1 MPEHQDGIPSKRP
14 NRQPSRLGIWSIR
27 FQTSQDSRPFK
38 KTTGYQRMGP
48 AFPGL
53 EPTHLGGGMRSM
65 LTIPTPAT
73 NEVNRMQCGRSVG
86 IGRTAFALRF
96 LALKPG

>member
-1 MPEHQDGIPSKRP
+1 
-14 NRQPSRLGIWSIR
+14 
-27 FQTSQDSRPFK
+27 
-38 KTTGYQRMGP
+38 
-48 AFPGL
+48 
-53 EPTHLGGGMRSM
+53 M